1 MRTYRGVWAWPIMRP
16 RSSLSDD
23 RDHLVGMAFQRALRA
38 STSWSGTRGCVVGRW
53 GLGPVRARKRRRGAG
68 RLCSW
73 QHSMPGDGRAG
84 SENGAAE
91 QRGGSRRHGAVGR
104 QIASWWRRE
113 LFSSSLSRGHPR
125 TSPKGPPRRG
135 ASARAA
141 LRSCPKPHQLLDF
154 LLQRDSKAVGPPA
167 PSRRSVASRRPW
179 PWTMR
184 RSGDRRGFVRG
195 RCDATAAGAS
205 AAWPALSA
213 NSPLMTKGCLQ
224 KLQVDVHNTF
234 LPRRSRVHYSYF
246 TIENYRQLYH
256 LFAIFFCFAP
266 CSIRQNDQT

>member
-1 MRTYRGVWAWPIMRP
+1 
-16 RSSLSDD
+16 
-23 RDHLVGMAFQRALRA
+23 MAAFDAR
-38 STSWSGTRGCVVGRW
+38 RW
-53 GLGPVRARKRRRGAG
+53 AG
-68 RLCSW
+68 REREWCGRTKRWLAATWRCW
-73 QHSMPGDGRAG
+73 PADCLVVAPGVILVVFVARPPQD
-84 SENGAAE
+84 
-91 QRGGSRRHGAVGR
+91 
-104 QIASWWRRE
+104 
-113 LFSSSLSRGHPR
+113 FSQ
-125 TSPKGPPRRG
+125 GPPRRG

-213 NSPLMTKGCLQ
+213 NSSLMTKARLQ

-234 LPRRSRVHYSYF
+234 LPRRSRMHYSYIS
-246 TIENYRQLYH
+246 IENYRQLYH